1 MSEEQPNNPF
11 EVTFSPPLPF
21 TQHELIV
28 KDESGNVVDNANVST
43 FTKADGTVVEDLIN
57 PTGQRS
63 SDEETPTLSAE
74 VPCPAVLLPTADDF
88 SQAIIAIGNR
98 YGWEELKAL
107 EEVLGVF
114 PLSHTWDKINFDVP
128 ELEWEGRIEA
138 MIEEFK
144 MFPAIKIAEVLGS
157 LVDLDLLKITDPI
170 FGVEVDLAKLVS
182 DPEYKPKLVAEFQE
196 KFEELKDMMP
206 SINREN
212 FDGTDGLDSPAL
224 LISQAFKDMILEVK
238 KMLTESIY
246 YAFEKAL
253 IVFKEIWDLLNLDF
267 IPTLVIDLLTFDVEG
282 FIQGL
287 KDKWKELKKDLNF
300 TQSFKD
306 YLLGIELPL
315 IGFTVG
321 DLINMELGD
330 KQIDMPEWDTQK
342 IISKIGAYF
351 RDLPQKII
359 EDWMKYASEFLEKI
373 GLKLSIPIPFT
384 FCAFLE
390 VIGVPK
396 EINLKNALLVDA

>member
-21 TQHELIV
+21 TQHELII
-28 KDESGNVVDNANVST
+28 KDTDGNVVETIADPTHPDGMENVTVSA
-43 FTKADGTVVEDLIN
+43 KAV
-57 PTGQRS
+57 
-63 SDEETPTLSAE
+63 
-74 VPCPAVLLPTADDF
+74 VPCPAVLLPTADDL

-170 FGVEVDLAKLVS
+170 FGIEVDLARLVS
-182 DPEYKPKLVAEFQE
+182 DPEYKPELIAEFQE

-246 YAFEKAL
+246 YAFEKA
-253 IVFKEIWDLLNLDF
+253 IKVFKEIWDALGLDF

-306 YLLGIELPL
+306 YLLEIELPL

-321 DLINMELGD
+321 DLINMDLGD

-359 EDWMKYASEFLEKI
+359 EDWMKYVSEFLEQI
-373 GLKLSIPIPFT
+373 GFKLPIPIPFT

-390 VIGVPK
+390 AIGVPK